1 MENEIKRL
9 EKNKSVTIV
18 VMLVIML
25 AIVLSACTVLSG
37 GDTEYVDPKTKEVI
51 GQAKTMLQGG
61 KNPVIQKK

>member
-37 GDTEYVDPKTKEVI
+37 GDTEYVDPKTK
-51 GQAKTMLQGG
+51 
-61 KNPVIQKK
+61 

>member
-37 GDTEYVDPKTKEVI
+37 GDTEYVAVSYTHLDVYKRQVLRRSRI
-51 GQAKTMLQGG
+51 
-61 KNPVIQKK
+61 

>member
-37 GDTEYVDPKTKEVI
+37 GDTEICRPQNERSNRTGKNNVT
-51 GQAKTMLQGG
+51 GG
-61 KNPVIQKK
+61 KIR